1 MSRWLLLVCAV
12 LVLLSLWFP
21 PWLVV
26 EPVALPGFLQT
37 AVGAV
42 LNAARTLAPPPVP
55 QIVAWLQAVTAPSA
69 WNLLSF
75 SFLSTWVRI
84 VIILPMV
91 AAGLGLLLT
100 IVSLLTQSGEFQ
112 QAAGWVGMVGGGLAG
127 VLLVI
132 SIPTVQRLGLGTD
145 SVGGLLAPLL
155 GVHLA
160 WGFWA
165 TLLALVMLTVV
176 GLVALN
182 DTASSRRPVRRY

>member
-12 LVLLSLWFP
+12 LVLLSLWLP

-26 EPVALPGFLQT
+26 EPVALPGLLQA

-55 QIVAWLQAVTAPSA
+55 QIVEWLQQVSAPSA

-84 VIILPMV
+84 VIILPIV

-100 IVSLLTQSGEFQ
+100 IVSLLTQSREFQ
-112 QAAGWVGMVGGGLAG
+112 QAAGWVGLVGGGLAG

-132 SIPTVQRLGLGTD
+132 SIPTVQRFGLGTD

-165 TLLALVMLTVV
+165 TLLTLVLWVV
-176 GLVALN
+176 AGLVAVN
-182 DTASSRRPVRRY
+182 DTPSVRRPVRRY